1 MDSLPACPAA
11 VQEHQQ
17 RPPLA
22 AAGREHGGLRQGAVD
37 EARAHVVAHDLDP
50 VARRRTA
57 ARREHGHAHRQRC
70 DDQLPHP
77 RNPSHRVS
85 PLASST
91 VRAAIGSDAAWELP
105 AVPPTVAAM
114 RHHVASFAA
123 AAGAPET
130 MAYAVEL
137 AVSEL
142 VTNVVLHAYVGREP
156 GRVSV
161 SCQGDGVRITIE
173 VADEGV
179 GVAPRDDSPGV
190 GHGLALVGGLAA
202 HARDRARRRRPRHGR
217 HAVVR
222 RRGAPAELSGLE
234 PLCALAL
241 EHLADASC
249 LDVVHGGVLRRVTAE
264 VAGDMPLTAG
274 CARRCRR
281 PSPGRPRGARCARA
295 GPSS

>member
-1 MDSLPACPAA
+1 M
-11 VQEHQQ
+11 
-17 RPPLA
+17 
-22 AAGREHGGLRQGAVD
+22 
-37 EARAHVVAHDLDP
+37 
-50 VARRRTA
+50 
-57 ARREHGHAHRQRC
+57 
-70 DDQLPHP
+70 
-77 RNPSHRVS
+77 
-85 PLASST
+85 
-91 VRAAIGSDAAWELP
+91 
-105 AVPPTVAAM
+105 PPTVAAM

-161 SCQGDGVRITIE
+161 RCQAEAGRITIE
-173 VADEGV
+173 VADDGV

-190 GHGLALVGGLAA
+190 GHGLALVGGLADTLEIA
-202 HARDRARRRRPRHGR
+202 PGAGGRGTVVTLSFADGERP
-217 HAVVR
+217 
-222 RRGAPAELSGLE
+222 PELSGLE

-264 VAGDMPLTAG
+264 VAGDPPLTEWLRHALPPAKPG
-274 CARRCRR
+274 TATWGALREGGAQLVIHDPTVPR
-281 PSPGRPRGARCARA
+281 SPGGSGERLGLEWWVSVPLEGSDGELMALWGLGGREGGHPIPAAGILRALGEAGRTDLAQESQRDALRARLA
-295 GPSS
+295 